1 MSVSFC
7 ADRLGPASRMTLSPQ
22 RCSPVECHGEPD
34 SQRRI
39 PTALDL
45 ESSSRLRKRHA
56 DAQDSDA
63 DSIAR
68 ATSYVTC
75 IEEFHGTAKCCIFNP
90 LLVRQIQSIGE
101 GRFSMCRFSLANSES
116 IFAGD
121 CKLRVTEAKW
131 GVEDFSVR
139 GPAKSWVKFPDSLGY
154 SRSAGGTLF
163 SKSFA

>member
-1 MSVSFC
+1 MANRILSDEFQQRWISKVV
-7 ADRLGPASRMTLSPQ
+7 PAFENDMLMHKIRMLIQ
-22 RCSPVECHGEPD
+22 
-34 SQRRI
+34 
-39 PTALDL
+39 
-45 ESSSRLRKRHA
+45 LR
-56 DAQDSDA
+56 AQ
-63 DSIAR
+63 
-68 ATSYVTC
+68 TSYVTC

-101 GRFSMCRFSLANSES
+101 GRFFDVPFQPRPTRKS

-163 SKSFA
+163 

>member
-7 ADRLGPASRMTLSPQ
+7 ADRLGPASRMTLVTS

-34 SQRRI
+34 SHDEFQQ
-39 PTALDL
+39 ALDL

-68 ATSYVTC
+68 AKPLPSPASRSS
-75 IEEFHGTAKCCIFNP
+75 TARRKCCIFNP

-101 GRFSMCRFSLANSES
+101 GRFFDVPFQPRPTRKS

-139 GPAKSWVKFPDSLGY
+139 ARRNRG
-154 SRSAGGTLF
+154 
-163 SKSFA
+163 